1 MPPVERL
8 YLQHYVVVIKV
19 DAPCAAYFTE
29 ADHLLRNFVPAV
41 KLTMLA
47 LILAPLLLSVLPV
60 LTDAATLF
68 AAQSNSHLT
77 TLSLTHHGESYN
89 LTATST
95 TRDAGGN
102 PSWLNI
108 DSKQRLL
115 YCLDRGQSNA
125 TKGSLNSFRIGPNGE
140 LARIAS
146 VDAPFSGVAA
156 ALFDRHAGTRAY
168 VTAS

>member
-1 MPPVERL
+1 
-8 YLQHYVVVIKV
+8 
-19 DAPCAAYFTE
+19 
-29 ADHLLRNFVPAV
+29 
-41 KLTMLA
+41 MLA
-47 LILAPLLLSVLPV
+47 SNLTPLLFPFLPL
-60 LTDAATLF
+60 LTNAATLF
-68 AAQSNSHLT
+68 AAQSSGHLT
-77 TLSLTHHGESYN
+77 TLSFTRHGKSYN

-125 TKGSLNSFRIGPNGE
+125 TKGSLNSFKISSTGT
-140 LARIAS
+140 LDKIAS

-156 ALFDRHAGTRAY
+156 EYFELGDGRRGY

>member
-1 MPPVERL
+1 
-8 YLQHYVVVIKV
+8 
-19 DAPCAAYFTE
+19 
-29 ADHLLRNFVPAV
+29 
-41 KLTMLA
+41 MLA
-47 LILAPLLLSVLPV
+47 FNIAPLLISLFPL
-60 LTDAATLF
+60 LTNAVNIF
-68 AAQSNSHLT
+68 AAQSNGLLT
-77 TLSLTHHGESYN
+77 TLSLTRNGKAYTF
-89 LTATST
+89 TAKST

-125 TKGSLNSFRIGPNGE
+125 TKGSLSSFRIGENGVLE
-140 LARIAS
+140 KIAS

-156 ALFDRHAGTRAY
+156 SHFDLSNGRRGY

>member
-1 MPPVERL
+1 
-8 YLQHYVVVIKV
+8 
-19 DAPCAAYFTE
+19 
-29 ADHLLRNFVPAV
+29 LLRDSGLAAQF
-41 KLTMLA
+41 TMLVSN
-47 LILAPLLLSVLPV
+47 LARLLFCILPV

-68 AAQSNSHLT
+68 AAQSNGHLT
-77 TLSLTHHGESYN
+77 TLSLTRHGKSYS
-89 LTATST
+89 LTATFT

-125 TKGSLNSFRIGPNGE
+125 TRGSLNSFRIGKNGVLE
-140 LARIAS
+140 KIAS

-156 ALFDRHAGTRAY
+156 AYFDLSNGRRAY

>member
-1 MPPVERL
+1 MLVSNLARL
-8 YLQHYVVVIKV
+8 LFCI
-19 DAPCAAYFTE
+19 
-29 ADHLLRNFVPAV
+29 
-41 KLTMLA
+41 
-47 LILAPLLLSVLPV
+47 LPV

-68 AAQSNSHLT
+68 AAQSNGHLT
-77 TLSLTHHGESYN
+77 TLSLARYGKSYS
-89 LTATST
+89 LTATFT

-125 TKGSLNSFRIGPNGE
+125 TRGSLNSFRIGK
-140 LARIAS
+140 IAS

-156 ALFDRHAGTRAY
+156 AYFDPSNGRRAY